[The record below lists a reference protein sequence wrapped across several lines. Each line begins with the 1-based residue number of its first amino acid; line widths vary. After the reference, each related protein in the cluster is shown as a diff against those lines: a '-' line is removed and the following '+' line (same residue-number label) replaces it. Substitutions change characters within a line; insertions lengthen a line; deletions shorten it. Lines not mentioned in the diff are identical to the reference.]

1 MDKPVLRRDIQP
13 IATTV
18 KGRQMIAFH
27 DPYHLTDHGI
37 ALDIKTLSILQY
49 LDGKHDL
56 RDIQMI
62 MMKQQGGSI
71 VYISEIESF
80 IEMLDSACLL
90 NSESFKNKMSR
101 LRSEFSSRQNRL
113 PVHAGKS
120 YAAEPGQLVQF
131 IQDVENNLNQDNLR
145 YTHDN
150 IMGILAPHIDIKV
163 AKETYINTYRYL
175 KGRHYDLVIIFGI
188 NHQEQEGLYC
198 ISEKNYVTPYGEIET
213 DRNFISELKRNLPE
227 GTLTSDDFGHMTE
240 HSIEFQTIFL
250 HHYLERPFSIVAI
263 LCGGVHEFI
272 YQKKNILADER
283 FRGMVDAMKKLM
295 QGGNNRT
302 LIVAGVDLSHIG
314 TKFGDQLPADAILPQ
329 ATSNDKTMLSFLA
342 RGEPENVFQNAV
354 ETQDR
359 YHVCGLPAILL
370 LASLFAE
377 SRADI
382 LHFDTYN
389 ERETRSAVNYASL
402 IFSSGSGH
410 SSQERTI

>member
-1 MDKPVLRRDIQP
+1 MEKPVLRRDIQP
-13 IATTV
+13 VATTV
-18 KGRQMIAFH
+18 KGRQVIVFH
-27 DPYHLTDHGI
+27 DPYHLTDHSI
-37 ALDIKTLSILQY
+37 AIDMKALPILQF

-90 NSESFKNKMSR
+90 NSEFFTNRMRR
-101 LRSEFSSRQNRL
+101 LREEFSSRQNRL
-113 PVHAGKS
+113 PSHAGKS
-120 YAAEPGQLVQF
+120 YAAESGQLAQF

-145 YTHDN
+145 YTQDN

-163 AKETYINTYRYL
+163 AKETYINTYRCL
-175 KGRHYDLVIIFGI
+175 KGRHYDLVVIFGI
-188 NHQEQEGLYC
+188 NHHEQEGLYC
-198 ISEKNYVTPYGEIET
+198 VSEKNYVTPYGEIET
-213 DRNFISELKRNLPE
+213 DRNVISELKRNLPE

-250 HHYLERPFSIVAI
+250 HHYLHGPFSMAAI
-263 LCGGVHEFI
+263 LCGGIHEFI
-272 YQKKNILADER
+272 HQKKNILADER
-283 FRGMVDAMKKLM
+283 FRGMVNAMKKLM
-295 QGGNNRT
+295 QKGSNRT
-302 LIVAGVDLSHIG
+302 LIVAGVDLSHVGI
-314 TKFGDQLPADAILPQ
+314 KFGDQLPGDAILPQ
-329 ATSNDKTMLSFLA
+329 AISNDKTMLSFLA
-342 RGEPENVFQNAV
+342 RGEPENIFQNAV

-370 LASLFAE
+370 FASLFAE

-389 ERETRSAVNYASL
+389 ERETHSAVNYASL
-402 IFSSGSGH
+402 IFSSKS
-410 SSQERTI
+410 E